1 MKPSNTQPKELH
13 ADNGAE
19 NSIIVISNLIL
30 VIGII
35 ASLLCA
41 FTITYPEG
49 IEYDESLNIRTVKVF
64 NPSGLIVTILIFLFS
79 LTQWAYL
86 RVIAN
91 ISLNIKEINKKLK

>member
-1 MKPSNTQPKELH
+1 MKPSDIQPKELH
-13 ADNGAE
+13 ASNRAE
-19 NSIIVISNLIL
+19 NSIIVIANLIL

-41 FTITYPEG
+41 FTLTYTEG
-49 IEYDESLNIRTVKVF
+49 IDYDDNLNIKTVKVF
-64 NPSGLIVTILIFLFS
+64 NPSGLIITILIFLFS
-79 LTQWAYL
+79 IIQWAFM

>member
-1 MKPSNTQPKELH
+1 MKPSDIQPEELH
-13 ADNGAE
+13 TSNSAE
-19 NSIIVISNLIL
+19 NTIVVISNLIL

-41 FTITYPEG
+41 FTITYTEG

>member
-1 MKPSNTQPKELH
+1 MKPSDIQPKEFH
-13 ADNGAE
+13 ASNSAE
-19 NSIIVISNLIL
+19 NSIIVIANLIL

-41 FTITYPEG
+41 FTLTYTEG
-49 IEYDESLNIRTVKVF
+49 IDYDDNLNIKTIKVF
-64 NPSGLIVTILIFLFS
+64 NPSGLIITILIFLFS
-79 LTQWAYL
+79 IIQWAFM

>member
-13 ADNGAE
+13 TDNGAE

-41 FTITYPEG
+41 FTLTYTEG
-49 IEYDESLNIRTVKVF
+49 IEYDDSLNIKTVKVF
-64 NPSGLIVTILIFLFS
+64 NPSGLVVTILIFLLS
-79 LTQWAYL
+79 LIQWAFL